1 MRRLLYI
8 VFIAIIAMASASDM
22 SAQRRRTAK
31 KTRTEQTVK
40 KTSSKKNGRSKK
52 SRTSGDIRR
61 EQRRTAEEIEKAQQ
75 QINTNTRETR
85 RQLNRLAS
93 LDAEIGRSNLT
104 IAELQA
110 RVDST
115 GRRVKILS
123 DSITAAEKQLEAMRG
138 AYARSLQAMRRRRTN
153 VSTIAFVLG
162 ARSFS
167 EAYRRA
173 RYLRELSSAH
183 AAKAKRVSAAA
194 DRLVQSRE
202 ALADV
207 LSQQK
212 RELTQLSVARNV
224 LRDKQLR
231 ADTLVASL
239 RREGAGL
246 KRALAEKKQQARAL
260 DRELDRIIA
269 EEQRRAE
276 EERRR
281 AEAAAAAKAK
291 AEAEA
296 RAKAKAKAE
305 AEKAAKGSTAQTAPA
320 QEAKT
325 PAPKPAP
332 EPAKKPDVAY
342 NTAAADRAL
351 SGSFASNKG
360 RLLFP
365 VAGQYRIVSG
375 FGRTKHPRVPG
386 LEIQNS
392 GIDIEAGGEAHA
404 RAVFDGEVTSVF
416 RIDGY
421 QNIVILR
428 HGEYL
433 TVYAGLDQIAV
444 RKGDKVKASQ
454 RLGHIYSDPDD
465 GGRSVLHFELRHERT
480 KLNPADW
487 VR

>member
-8 VFIAIIAMASASDM
+8 VLIAIVALASASDI
-22 SAQRRRTAK
+22 SAQKRRAAKKNSTEQTARKSSSKTTGKNK
-31 KTRTEQTVK
+31 KTRT
-40 KTSSKKNGRSKK
+40 
-52 SRTSGDIRR
+52 SGDVRR
-61 EQRRTAEEIEKAQQ
+61 EQRRTAQEIEKAQQ
-75 QINTNTRETR
+75 QINSNTRETR
-85 RQLNRLAS
+85 RQLNNLAS
-93 LDAEIGRSNLT
+93 LEAEIGRSTTGIDL
-104 IAELQA
+104 LQA
-110 RVDST
+110 RVDSI
-115 GRRVKILS
+115 GRRVSELG
-123 DSITAAEKQLEAMRG
+123 DSISAAESQLSAMRG
-138 AYARSLQAMRRRRTN
+138 AYARSLQSMRRRRTK

-162 ARSFS
+162 AGSLN
-167 EAYRRA
+167 EAYRRT
-173 RYLRELSSAH
+173 RYLRELSAAH
-183 AAKAKRVSAAA
+183 AAKARRVRAAA
-194 DRLVQSRE
+194 DRLAHSRE
-202 ALADV
+202 VLADV
-207 LSQQK
+207 LAQQK

-224 LRDKQLR
+224 LRDKQQR

-246 KRALAEKKQQARAL
+246 KRALAEKQRQARAL
-260 DRELDRIIA
+260 DQELDRIIA

-296 RAKAKAKAE
+296 RAKAQ
-305 AEKAAKGSTAQTAPA
+305 AEKAAKGSTAQTTTP
-320 QEAKT
+320 EPT
-325 PAPKPAP
+325 PAPTNIPA
-332 EPAKKPDVAY
+332 ESSAKKPDVAY
-342 NTAAADRAL
+342 NTAASDRAL

-392 GIDIEAGGEAHA
+392 GIDIEAAGQAHA
-404 RAVFDGEVTSVF
+404 RAVFDGEVSSVF

-480 KLNPADW
+480 KLNPSDW

>member
-1 MRRLLYI
+1 
-8 VFIAIIAMASASDM
+8 
-22 SAQRRRTAK
+22 
-31 KTRTEQTVK
+31 
-40 KTSSKKNGRSKK
+40 
-52 SRTSGDIRR
+52 
-61 EQRRTAEEIEKAQQ
+61 
-75 QINTNTRETR
+75 
-85 RQLNRLAS
+85 
-93 LDAEIGRSNLT
+93 
-104 IAELQA
+104 
-110 RVDST
+110 
-115 GRRVKILS
+115 
-123 DSITAAEKQLEAMRG
+123 
-138 AYARSLQAMRRRRTN
+138 
-153 VSTIAFVLG
+153 
-162 ARSFS
+162 
-167 EAYRRA
+167 
-173 RYLRELSSAH
+173 
-183 AAKAKRVSAAA
+183 
-194 DRLVQSRE
+194 
-202 ALADV
+202 
-207 LSQQK
+207 QK

-224 LRDKQLR
+224 LRDKQQR

-246 KRALAEKKQQARAL
+246 KRALAEKQRQARAL
-260 DRELDRIIA
+260 DQELDRIIA

-281 AEAAAAAKAK
+281 AEAEAA
-291 AEAEA
+291 
-296 RAKAKAKAE
+296 AKAKAE
-305 AEKAAKGSTAQTAPA
+305 AEKAAKGSTAQATS
-320 QEAKT
+320 
-325 PAPKPAP
+325 P
-332 EPAKKPDVAY
+332 EPTPTLTKIPAESSAKKPDVAY
-342 NTAAADRAL
+342 NTAASDRAL

-392 GIDIEAGGEAHA
+392 GIDIEASGHAHA
-404 RAVFDGEVTSVF
+404 RAVFDGEVSSVF

-480 KLNPADW
+480 KLNPSDW